1 MGRNSR
7 LRNDRRQERRR
18 ISAEEYMQQGIQE
31 WRDDRS
37 LILSDVM
44 ALAKADADCPEL
56 GIAFGRQWTAQEIQN
71 VVAEVELRFFK

>member
-1 MGRNSR
+1 MGRSSR
-7 LRNDRRQERRR
+7 LRKVRQQERRLTPD
-18 ISAEEYMQQGIQE
+18 EYIQEGIQE

-56 GIAFGRQWTAQEIQN
+56 GIGFGRAWTPEEIKT
-71 VVAEVELRFFK
+71 VAAEVERRWLK